1 MPMALQW
8 VCHICDMG
16 QQQTTQCALHLK
28 ITKLKMLPCL
38 AMQCYLHIQFNINT
52 IMILSLDK
60 AMIPLEGA
68 SGDHYSLPLPN
79 VTVLGLK
86 QSSSLDTRYRYL
98 VYIDIDLNL
107 S

>member
-1 MPMALQW
+1 
-8 VCHICDMG
+8 MG
-16 QQQTTQCALHLK
+16 QQWTTQCALHSK

-38 AMQCYLHIQFNINT
+38 AMQHYLCIQFNINT
-52 IMILSLDK
+52 IVILGLDK

-79 VTVLGLK
+79 ATVLGLK
-86 QSSSLDTRYRYL
+86 QSSGLDTRYHYL